1 MKETEDGVCVG
12 GERQGAKERKEAVAF
27 PAATGERHVSFS
39 CSLRGRLRTAGTFQS
54 FPCMRETLHLGSR
67 KVKFCFFSMRY
78 ICCSIKESSDIR
90 PTKGPFHWE
99 TILQGRPHLQNK
111 PRSRPQSKLGLLQ
124 PEISKRTDS
133 AESKSE
139 PGFIL
144 YNFDVCLWVLK

>member
-78 ICCSIKESSDIR
+78 ICCSIKESSDIL
-90 PTKGPFHWE
+90 PTKGPFTERLFYKAGPTSRISQDQGHRANSGSCSLKFLRE
-99 TILQGRPHLQNK
+99 LILLK
-111 PRSRPQSKLGLLQ
+111 AKASLALFFIILMC
-124 PEISKRTDS
+124 
-133 AESKSE
+133 ASE
-139 PGFIL
+139 F
-144 YNFDVCLWVLK
+144 